1 LSVHETDPEV
11 VVKDIMSR
19 PVITAGE
26 SDTVADAARLMAK
39 HNVGCVLVSGKA
51 GNTVGIITE
60 RDIVMRVAAKNTL
73 PSDVKVSAIMSKPVV
88 TIDSVAGVTEA
99 AKLMNLRKIR
109 RLAVMESGKLI
120 GVLTMKDILEVT
132 PALMDLMS
140 ERSRI
145 GVERPRRGSAN
156 LAGYCDECETWSEPL
171 IQKDGVF
178 LCQDCAKDLGSPEE
192 ED

>member
-1 LSVHETDPEV
+1 M

-26 SDTVADAARLMAK
+26 SDTVADVAKLMTK
-39 HNVGCVLVSGKA
+39 HNVGCVMVSGKA

-99 AKLMNLRKIR
+99 AKLMNQRKIR

-178 LCQDCAKDLGSPEE
+178 LCHDCAKDLGSPEE